1 MIQGLS
7 GHCSTPIMKGGVTGH
22 QRNHT
27 RRGINVRVLE
37 LKAYILPGWA
47 ERQSRDIV
55 YRSLAAYGA
64 GRGGAGR
71 AVASAHAQLFCV
83 VALKK
88 HPGHC
93 HR

>member
-1 MIQGLS
+1 
-7 GHCSTPIMKGGVTGH
+7 MKGGVTGH

-55 YRSLAAYGA
+55 YRSLAPYGA
-64 GRGGAGR
+64 GRGGTGRAGAGR
-71 AVASAHAQLFCV
+71 GKCACAIILRGCFEKA
-83 VALKK
+83 
-88 HPGHC
+88 P
-93 HR
+93 R